1 MICDGKNIEMIACD
15 GKNIVKSPSGVKIC
29 CDSRR
34 IDHETGEKCP
44 YLRLVDIGNVDCPVC
59 VLEAEK

>member
-1 MICDGKNIEMIACD
+1 MIACD
-15 GKNIVKSPSGVKIC
+15 GKNIGTTPSGVKIC

-34 IDHETGEKCP
+34 INYETGEKCP